1 MNAPIDHDRTA
12 PSALFTDLYELSMAQ
27 AYVADGLC
35 EPASFEIFY
44 RDPGP
49 QRGYVLAGGVEAVLA
64 ALEGFALRAEELEY
78 LAGTGLFSDAFI
90 EWLRAVRFDGDVDAM
105 PEGTAVFP
113 NEPVLRVTAPLP
125 VAQILETRVLNAVH
139 YDSLILTKAARIVD
153 AAGGR
158 GVVDFGA
165 RRAHGF
171 DAALAAA
178 RASWIAGCGGTSN
191 MVAGHRY
198 GLPVVG
204 TMAHSYIEAFPDEL
218 SAFRAFTH
226 HYPETTLLVDTYD
239 TLTGIDNV
247 LRLADELGS
256 EFRVRAVRID
266 SGDLDE
272 LSRAARARLDA
283 AGHEGIRIIV
293 SGGLDEQRITDL
305 VARQAPIDGLGVGT
319 DLVVSRDAPTLD
331 FAYKLVSY
339 AGEARMKVSPDK
351 VSLPGAKQVFR
362 RWSEG
367 RFAGD
372 TIAGSREAL
381 AGEPLLHRVMRGGRR
396 LDPPERL
403 ATMRERAANQRDA
416 LPQRLREPVPT
427 GPPYPVTVS
436 QALQRET
443 ERLRATH
450 SPATRTDNPGK
461 PGVNAGSA

>member
-1 MNAPIDHDRTA
+1 MNTQTRDNGTA

-27 AYVADGLC
+27 AYVADGQT
-35 EPASFEIFY
+35 ETASFEIFY

-49 QRGYVLAGGVEAVLA
+49 QRGYVLAGGLEAVLS
-64 ALEGFALRAEELEY
+64 ALEAFALRTDELDY
-78 LAGTGLFSDAFI
+78 LAGTGLFDQAFI
-90 EWLRAVRFDGDVDAM
+90 DWLGEVRFDGDVDAM

-125 VAQILETRVLNAVH
+125 VAQILETRVLNAIH

-171 DAALAAA
+171 DASVAAA

-191 MVAGHRY
+191 MVAGQRY

-218 SAFRAFTH
+218 SAFRAFAR

-239 TLTGIDNV
+239 TLGGVDNV
-247 LRLADELGS
+247 LRLAEELGS
-256 EFRVRAVRID
+256 DFRVQAIRID

-272 LSRAARARLDA
+272 LSRAARARLDS
-283 AGHEGIRIIV
+283 AGHEDVRIIV
-293 SGGLDEQRITDL
+293 SGGLGERRIAEL
-305 VARQAPIDGLGVGT
+305 VANGAPIDGFGVGT

-339 AGEARMKVSPDK
+339 AGEPRMKASPDK

-362 RWSEG
+362 RWSDG
-367 RFAGD
+367 LLAGD
-372 TIAGSREAL
+372 TIAGNREAL
-381 AGEPLLHRVMRGGRR
+381 AGEPLLHPVMRDGRR
-396 LDPPERL
+396 LDPPESL
-403 ATMRERAANQRDA
+403 TTMRERAATQRGA
-416 LPQRLREPVPT
+416 LPRRLREPVPT
-427 GPPYPVTVS
+427 GDPYPVTVS

-443 ERLRATH
+443 ERLRAAH
-450 SPATRTDNPGK
+450 RPATSTDTSRNGD
-461 PGVNAGSA
+461 